1 MRSPESGKHKRVL
14 FLDDEPS
21 IIKMAES
28 VLKSIGYEVRGVL
41 SGAEA
46 LEVYRE
52 RREAGEKFDF
62 LILDLTI
69 KGGMGGQEVLEILNR
84 EFNDIN
90 AIATSG
96 YSSDPVLTDPSRYGF
111 KAAIKKPYTRNEIG
125 AVLGSIGGYDV

>member
-1 MRSPESGKHKRVL
+1 VL

-96 YSSDPVLTDPSRYGF
+96 IPVILF
-111 KAAIKKPYTRNEIG
+111 
-125 AVLGSIGGYDV
+125 